1 MQHQLTAA
9 WEKYNDKKLS
19 SKELLQFLGKLNRKH
34 SQKEWQEVEESG
46 AAEEVESD

>member
-1 MQHQLTAA
+1 
-9 WEKYNDKKLS
+9 
-19 SKELLQFLGKLNRKH
+19 LLQIFGKLNRKH